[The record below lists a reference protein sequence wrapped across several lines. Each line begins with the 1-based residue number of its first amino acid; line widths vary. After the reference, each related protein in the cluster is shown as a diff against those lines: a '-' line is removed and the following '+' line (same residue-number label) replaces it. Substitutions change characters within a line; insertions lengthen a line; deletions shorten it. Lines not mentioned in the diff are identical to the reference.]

1 MAQTLACYAA
11 CTTLQI
17 GADTEAHG
25 ACPSVIQL
33 SCRGCPYVAEGCE
46 RAVGCPSANNAGKVS
61 WLSME
66 SNRKLSCVMTSF
78 ERLHGS
84 LSFCRAR
91 NELFKN
97 SFFFKELIIHRLHDK
112 LRLSFNSS
120 LAIQD

>member
-1 MAQTLACYAA
+1 M
-11 CTTLQI
+11 
-17 GADTEAHG
+17 
-25 ACPSVIQL
+25 
-33 SCRGCPYVAEGCE
+33 GCPYVAEGCE

-66 SNRKLSCVMTSF
+66 SNRKLSCVMISF

-97 SFFFKELIIHRLHDK
+97 SFFLKELIIHRLHDK
-112 LRLSFNSS
+112 LRLSFKSS